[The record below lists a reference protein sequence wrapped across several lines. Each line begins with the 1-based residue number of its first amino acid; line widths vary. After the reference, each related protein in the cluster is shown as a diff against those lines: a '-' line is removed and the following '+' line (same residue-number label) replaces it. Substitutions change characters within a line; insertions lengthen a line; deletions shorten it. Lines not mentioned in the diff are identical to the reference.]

1 MGRSDTPLFT
11 SKNLINISMTETNS
25 LTRQPSKLD
34 YAAATQ
40 FKFNIIKLPKVEF
53 FCTSVN
59 IPGIQLGENT
69 QSTPLTDI
77 PHPGDKLT
85 YSNLEMS
92 FMVDENLENYR
103 EIHGW
108 LTGLGFPRDHTQF
121 ETLVNAG
128 SDRFPTSNATAKN
141 RDAGRVQDQGYDIGA
156 YYSDA
161 TLSILSS
168 KNNPVLEVRFRDLYP
183 TSLTG
188 LSYDQQAGDTSYL
201 TGGVSFNYLIYEFA
215 TVGSAR
221 TTETTT

>member
-1 MGRSDTPLFT
+1 
-11 SKNLINISMTETNS
+11 MTELNS
-25 LTRQPSKLD
+25 LTRQPTKLD

-59 IPGIQLGENT
+59 IPGITLGET
-69 QSTPLTDI
+69 SQPTPLKDI
-77 PHPGDKLT
+77 PIPGDKLT
-85 YSNLEMS
+85 YSALDVS
-92 FMVDENLENYR
+92 FLVDENLENYR

-108 LTGLGFPRDHTQF
+108 LTGLGFPRNHTQF

-128 SDRFPTSNATAKN
+128 KDRFPTSNATAKN
-141 RDAGRVQDQGYDIGA
+141 RDAGRVEDQGYDVGA

-161 TLSILSS
+161 ILTILSS

-183 TSLTG
+183 TSLSG

-201 TGGVSFNYLIYEFA
+201 TGDVSFSYNIYEFA
-215 TVGSAR
+215 AVNSAT

>member
-1 MGRSDTPLFT
+1 
-11 SKNLINISMTETNS
+11 MTELSS

-59 IPGIQLGENT
+59 IPGITLGET
-69 QSTPLTDI
+69 SQATPLKDI
-77 PHPGDKLT
+77 PIPGDKLS
-85 YSNLEMS
+85 YASLNVS
-92 FMVDENLENYR
+92 FLVDENLENYR

-108 LTGLGFPRDHTQF
+108 LTGLGFPRSHAQF
-121 ETLVNAG
+121 ETFINAG
-128 SDRFPTSNATAKN
+128 KDRFPTSNATAKN
-141 RDAGRVQDQGYDIGA
+141 RDAGRTEDVGFDVGA
-156 YYSDA
+156 QYSDA
-161 TLSILSS
+161 TLTILSS

-201 TGGVSFNYLIYEFA
+201 TGDVSFSYKIYEFA
-215 TVGSAR
+215 TVGSAT

>member
-1 MGRSDTPLFT
+1 
-11 SKNLINISMTETNS
+11 MTETNS
-25 LTRQPSKLD
+25 LNRQPTKLD

-53 FCTSVN
+53 FCTAVN
-59 IPGIQLGENT
+59 IPGITLGSTE
-69 QSTPLTDI
+69 QATPLVDI
-77 PHPGDKLT
+77 PIPGDKLT
-85 YSNLEMS
+85 YSALSMT

-108 LTGLGFPRDHTQF
+108 LTGLGFPKNHTQF

-128 SDRFPTSNATAKN
+128 TDRFPTATATAKN
-141 RDAGRVQDQGYDIGA
+141 RDAGRSEDQGYDVGA

-161 TLSILSS
+161 TLTILSS

-183 TSLTG
+183 TSLSG

-201 TGGVSFNYLIYEFA
+201 TGDVSFSYNIYEFA
-215 TVGSAR
+215 TVGSAT

>member
-1 MGRSDTPLFT
+1 
-11 SKNLINISMTETNS
+11 MTETNS
-25 LTRQPSKLD
+25 LNRQPTKLD

-53 FCTSVN
+53 FCTAVN
-59 IPGIQLGENT
+59 IPGITLG
-69 QSTPLTDI
+69 STEQATPFKAI
-77 PHPGDKLT
+77 PIPGDTLT
-85 YSNLEMS
+85 YSALDMT

-108 LTGLGFPRDHTQF
+108 LTGLGFPKNHTQF

-128 SDRFPTSNATAKN
+128 TDRFPTATATAKN
-141 RDAGRVQDQGYDIGA
+141 RDAGRSEDQGYDVGA

-161 TLSILSS
+161 TLTILSS

-183 TSLTG
+183 TSLSG
-188 LSYDQQAGDTSYL
+188 LSYDQQASDTSYL
-201 TGGVSFNYLIYEFA
+201 TGDVSFNYQIYEFA
-215 TVGSAR
+215 SVGSAT